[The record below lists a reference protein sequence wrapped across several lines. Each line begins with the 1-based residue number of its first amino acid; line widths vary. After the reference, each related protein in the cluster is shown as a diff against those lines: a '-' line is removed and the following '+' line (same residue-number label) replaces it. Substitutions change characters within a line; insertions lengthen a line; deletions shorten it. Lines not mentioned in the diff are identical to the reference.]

1 MSTRKPVIG
10 VVMDPITAITPYK
23 DSTLAMM
30 LEIQRR
36 GWELRYMTLED
47 LFLDNGT
54 ACARHQG
61 IEVRDDNEDWFTLRE
76 SAEGPLTAMDCLL
89 MRKDPPFDMEYI
101 YATYLLER
109 AESAGVR
116 VVNRPASL
124 RDVSEKVYTAW
135 FPECCPPTV
144 IARDPARLRHFI
156 HEQGHAVLKPLDG
169 MGGRDIFVVRDGDP
183 NTSVILEHLTGSGAR
198 FALAQRYLPEI
209 SKGDRRILLV
219 NGEASGPALARIP
232 RAGES
237 RGNIAAGGSV
247 QGSELSERDHW
258 LIERIGPV
266 MRDKGLMFVGLDV
279 IGDYVTEINVTSPT
293 CIRELDSLYGSNIA
307 GQLMDAI
314 AAEAGWTP

>member
-1 MSTRKPVIG
+1 MTNRRPNVG
-10 VVMDPITAITPYK
+10 VVMDPIESITPHK
-23 DSTLAMM
+23 DTTLAMM
-30 LEIQRR
+30 LEIQNRD
-36 GWELRYMTLED
+36 WALSYLTLED
-47 LFLDNGT
+47 IFLQDGRAMGRWRPLT
-54 ACARHQG
+54 
-61 IEVRDDNEDWFTLRE
+61 VRDQDQDYFDLGEPQG
-76 SAEGPLTAMDCLL
+76 GPLSSLDCLL

-101 YATYLLER
+101 YATYILER
-109 AESAGVR
+109 AADEGLR

-144 IARDPARLRHFI
+144 IARDGDRLRGFI
-156 HEQGHAVLKPLDG
+156 RDQGHAVLKPLDG

-183 NTSVILEHLTGSGAR
+183 NTSVILEHLTASGAR

-209 SKGDRRILLV
+209 RDGDRRILLV
-219 NGEASGPALARIP
+219 NGKATGPALARLP

-237 RGNIAAGGSV
+237 RGNIAAGGTV
-247 QGSELSERDHW
+247 QGSELRERDHW

-293 CIRELDSLYGSNIA
+293 CVRELDHIYGSNISA
-307 GQLMDAI
+307 QLMDEL
-314 AAEAGWTP
+314 AELEGW